1 MEVFSSED
9 PDGVEDEGP
18 LAVGVEFSAAD
29 ASGFCLETVASFWLF
44 TSTFL
49 AFSTPDG
56 AGPPPPD
63 LVSLGIINFLL
74 AEEGDPDVDVEVTDE
89 VVVVAADAAVVVV
102 TTVATCD
109 FTGVFGFGF

>member
-49 AFSTPDG
+49 ALS
-56 AGPPPPD
+56 PPPD

-74 AEEGDPDVDVEVTDE
+74 ADEGDPDVVEVTDE
-89 VVVVAADAAVVVV
+89 VAADDDAVVVV
-102 TTVATCD
+102 TIVATCD